1 VREREAGRGRG
12 GIRRRKKGGEKRRI
26 WRPEGRKNSAF
37 FPLYLSL
44 TVPERLVRV
53 VEPRVPSCLVLVLLE
68 PAQGARGKVAHFLLQ
83 RIGDAAASSGK
94 KKKSR
99 SEFVPPD
106 SLSLASVQIR
116 ERSLAPFSFKTS
128 EQRKEKSPK
137 EEKGGRETTRR
148 GRAGDKRKSK

>member
-94 KKKSR
+94 KKKESKRIRASR
-99 SEFVPPD
+99 FFISR
-106 SLSLASVQIR
+106 L
-116 ERSLAPFSFKTS
+116 
-128 EQRKEKSPK
+128 
-137 EEKGGRETTRR
+137 
-148 GRAGDKRKSK
+148 RADKRKVTRAFFFQN